1 MFISEIVII
10 DQLNFFVEIADNRR
24 PFPASQ
30 SEAMQENLWSLTAI
44 LTKSRIDNANPRSST
59 LNRFVVMLLQN
70 LNESYDIISI
80 SSYLCRRR
88 TRCASPSIFW
98 HNTPRSSSV
107 STPRSLGSSVSERPR
122 QMTSNKWPISNVSSR
137 KHWGKYS
144 PQSIH
149 NVFLRFILYHFRPG
163 QNGRL
168 IAHDIFW
175 CIFVNKKFCIL
186 VKILLKFAPKVP
198 IDNNPVLVQIMAWCR
213 PGDKTLSELITVSLL
228 THIGVTRP
236 QWIKGTLR
244 PMWRIYISNYIP
256 HYFVGYR
263 ISYDKLNFRNTVYK
277 K

>member
-30 SEAMQENLWSLTAI
+30 SEATQENLWSLTAI
-44 LTKSRIDNANPRSST
+44 LTKSRIDYANPRSST

-98 HNTPRSSSV
+98 HNTPRSSDDF
-107 STPRSLGSSVSERPR
+107 TPRSQGSSVSERPR
-122 QMTSNKWPISNVSSR
+122 QMTSNRWPISNVSSKKR
-137 KHWGKYS
+137 WGKYS
-144 PQSIH
+144 PRNIH
-149 NVFLRFILYHFRPG
+149 KVLLCFILTHLPWT
-163 QNGRL
+163 NARL
-168 IAHDIFW
+168 FTDDILR
-175 CIFVNKKFCIL
+175 CIFVNEKFCIS
-186 VKILLKFAPKVP
+186 VKFLLKFAPKAP
-198 IDNNPVLVQIMAWCR
+198 IDNNRVLVQIMAWCR
-213 PGDKTLSELITVSLL
+213 PGDKTLSDPMTVSLL
-228 THIGVTRP
+228 THIGVTWP

-244 PMWRIYISNYIP
+244 QMRRIYNSNYIP
-256 HYFVGYR
+256 HYFAGYR
-263 ISYDKLNFRNTVYK
+263 RSCDKPHFRNTVFK